1 MYLLNCARVPFLIF
15 LAVGRGLTMF
25 MFSKLV
31 SNWWIW
37 QGNMESKALLA
48 SKIFRTYIHM
58 YAWIFVLQVMLY
70 VFLPS
75 RSCRVLIS
83 QKGVPQITRYMYST
97 AYVFC
102 PHYSGKKTEN
112 ATFTITVHLDLCLR
126 KTRVGK
132 SHQLRDAIVL
142 EKLFFKKRFPSTLKR
157 KFLLFEKRFR
167 NALFLWRSSVDGRLA
182 CRKNS
187 RV

>member
-1 MYLLNCARVPFLIF
+1 MNCYLHVHNAMYLLNCARVPFLIF
-15 LAVGRGLTMF
+15 LTVGRGLTMF

-70 VFLPS
+70 VFLPL

-102 PHYSGKKTEN
+102 PHYSGKKNWKRNYYNYCSFRFVFEKN
-112 ATFTITVHLDLCLR
+112 SGLEITSASWCHRSR
-126 KTRVGK
+126 KT
-132 SHQLRDAIVL
+132 I
-142 EKLFFKKRFPSTLKR
+142 F
-157 KFLLFEKRFR
+157 
-167 NALFLWRSSVDGRLA
+167 
-182 CRKNS
+182 
-187 RV
+187 